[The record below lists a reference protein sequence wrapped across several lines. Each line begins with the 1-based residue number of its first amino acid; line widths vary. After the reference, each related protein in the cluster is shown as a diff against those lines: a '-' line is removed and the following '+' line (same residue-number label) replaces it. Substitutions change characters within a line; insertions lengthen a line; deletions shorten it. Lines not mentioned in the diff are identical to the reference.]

1 MLLRR
6 GGCPSVS
13 QLQHQIRLVL
23 DVLDPVPIGFVDF
36 GHPVLGLHGRLPESN
51 VPGDQAATSFVARDI
66 EVPNFGEQFADR
78 RPRLLAV
85 EQIVTFGDD
94 ESGYRSNWD
103 ASRNR
108 LFDPAVEGR
117 GVDDVFP
124 GPDTFQERRISV
136 PVERVDGPLAPEATQ
151 PLQLRVGEMEAVHR
165 NADGPEGFDD
175 LGRERR
181 LAGTRRTGDA
191 EHDTG
196 VVAQQPLDAQTEF
209 GREHNWKCATTS
221 EPAGE
226 LNKVTPMTPPRREPQ
241 VVVLGGGSWGTTV
254 ASIASRRSDTLQW
267 VRSAETA
274 EDINENHRNERYLGD
289 EVELS
294 ASLKATTDFERAA
307 DRADVIVMAV
317 PSHGFRGVLTELRAY
332 LRPWV
337 PIVSLVK
344 GLEQGTSLRMSQI
357 IEEVMPGHPAGIL
370 AGPNIAREVA
380 QGYAA
385 AAVMAMPD
393 QHLSTRLAQMFRT
406 QRFRVYTTD
415 DVLGVEMAGALKN
428 VYAIA
433 TGMGYSLGIGENT
446 RAMVIARALREMTK
460 LGVAMGGQPETF
472 PGLAGLGDLIV
483 TCTSP
488 RSRNR
493 HVGEQ
498 IGAGKPIDEILASM
512 DQVAEGVKAASVI
525 MELAERY
532 GVHMPIAREVD
543 GVINHGNTVDVAY
556 KGLAA
561 EPEGHEIHGAGF

>member
-1 MLLRR
+1 
-6 GGCPSVS
+6 
-13 QLQHQIRLVL
+13 
-23 DVLDPVPIGFVDF
+23 
-36 GHPVLGLHGRLPESN
+36 
-51 VPGDQAATSFVARDI
+51 
-66 EVPNFGEQFADR
+66 
-78 RPRLLAV
+78 
-85 EQIVTFGDD
+85 
-94 ESGYRSNWD
+94 
-103 ASRNR
+103 
-108 LFDPAVEGR
+108 
-117 GVDDVFP
+117 
-124 GPDTFQERRISV
+124 
-136 PVERVDGPLAPEATQ
+136 
-151 PLQLRVGEMEAVHR
+151 
-165 NADGPEGFDD
+165 
-175 LGRERR
+175 
-181 LAGTRRTGDA
+181 
-191 EHDTG
+191 
-196 VVAQQPLDAQTEF
+196 
-209 GREHNWKCATTS
+209 
-221 EPAGE
+221 
-226 LNKVTPMTPPRREPQ
+226 MTPARREPR

-254 ASIASRRSDTLQW
+254 ASIASRRAETLQW

-274 EDINENHRNERYLGD
+274 EDINERHRNQRYLGD

-294 ASLKATTDFERAA
+294 PTLKATTDFEKAA
-307 DRADVIVMAV
+307 DSADVVVMAV
-317 PSHGFRGVLTELRAY
+317 PSHSFRDVLKELQAY

-337 PIVSLVK
+337 PIVSLIK

-357 IEEVMPGHPAGIL
+357 VAEVMPGHPAGIL

-393 QHLSTRLAQMFRT
+393 QQLSTRLAQMFRT

-446 RAMVIARALREMTK
+446 RALVIARALREMTK

-525 MELAERY
+525 MELADRY

-543 GVINHGNTVDVAY
+543 GVINHGRTVEDAY
-556 KGLAA
+556 RGLAA
-561 EPEGHEIHGAGF
+561 ETPGHEIHGAGF

>member
-1 MLLRR
+1 
-6 GGCPSVS
+6 
-13 QLQHQIRLVL
+13 
-23 DVLDPVPIGFVDF
+23 
-36 GHPVLGLHGRLPESN
+36 
-51 VPGDQAATSFVARDI
+51 
-66 EVPNFGEQFADR
+66 
-78 RPRLLAV
+78 
-85 EQIVTFGDD
+85 
-94 ESGYRSNWD
+94 
-103 ASRNR
+103 
-108 LFDPAVEGR
+108 
-117 GVDDVFP
+117 
-124 GPDTFQERRISV
+124 
-136 PVERVDGPLAPEATQ
+136 
-151 PLQLRVGEMEAVHR
+151 
-165 NADGPEGFDD
+165 
-175 LGRERR
+175 
-181 LAGTRRTGDA
+181 
-191 EHDTG
+191 
-196 VVAQQPLDAQTEF
+196 
-209 GREHNWKCATTS
+209 
-221 EPAGE
+221 
-226 LNKVTPMTPPRREPQ
+226 MTPARREPR

-254 ASIASRRSDTLQW
+254 ASIASRRAETLQW
-267 VRSAETA
+267 VRSPETA
-274 EDINENHRNERYLGD
+274 EDINERHRNLRYLGD

-294 ASLKATTDFERAA
+294 PTLKATTDFEKAA
-307 DRADVIVMAV
+307 DTADVVVMAV
-317 PSHGFRGVLTELRAY
+317 PSHSFRDVLKELQAY

-337 PIVSLVK
+337 PIVSLIK

-357 IEEVMPGHPAGIL
+357 VAEVIPGHPAGIL

-393 QHLSTRLAQMFRT
+393 QQLSTRLAQMFRT

-446 RAMVIARALREMTK
+446 RALVIARALREMTK
-460 LGVAMGGQPETF
+460 LGVAMGGEPETF

-525 MELAERY
+525 MELADRY

-543 GVINHGNTVDVAY
+543 GVINHSHTVEDAY
-556 KGLAA
+556 RGLAA
-561 EPEGHEIHGAGF
+561 ETPGHEIHGAGF